1 MFEYILFYLYLH
13 SICAC
18 WCPPRFSYQTKF
30 VSFGS
35 STTGVTNRA
44 GTVNPSRTPAV
55 FSGVRVA

>member
-1 MFEYILFYLYLH
+1 MECNVSVYVFLYFT
-13 SICAC
+13 
-18 WCPPRFSYQTKF
+18 PPRFSYQTTF